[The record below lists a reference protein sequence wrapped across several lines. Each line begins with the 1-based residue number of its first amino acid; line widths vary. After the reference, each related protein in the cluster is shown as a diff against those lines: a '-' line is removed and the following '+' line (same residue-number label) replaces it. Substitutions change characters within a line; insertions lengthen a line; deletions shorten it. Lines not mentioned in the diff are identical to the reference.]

1 MISVTART
9 STNLRSKGQI
19 TIPAD
24 IRKAVHLEEGDPVE
38 VELVADGILL
48 RPQKVIDATQTW
60 FWTAA
65 WQQGEREAALEVA
78 LGGGERHESGEDFVA
93 ALRADVHD
101 Q

>member
-1 MISVTART
+1 MSARKST
-9 STNLRSKGQI
+9 TNLRSKGQI

-24 IRKAVHLEEGDPVE
+24 IRNAVHLEEGDPVE

-60 FWTAA
+60 FWSAA
-65 WQQGEREAALEVA
+65 WQQGEREAALEISK
-78 LGGGERHESGEDFVA
+78 GGGERHESGEDFLA

-101 Q
+101 E

>member
-1 MISVTART
+1 MSNRT
-9 STNLRSKGQI
+9 TNLRSKGQI
-19 TIPAD
+19 TIPSD
-24 IRKAVHLEEGDPVE
+24 IRRAVHLEEGDPVE

-48 RPQKVIDATQTW
+48 RPQKVIDATQAW

-65 WQQGEREAALEVA
+65 WQQGERDAAVERS
-78 LGGGERHESGEDFVA
+78 LGTGERHDSDEDFLA